1 MVVYFVAFKVTGV
14 IGLIGTILGALYT
27 FAVGLLLNFV
37 IQRARGS
44 DLRLRIANS
53 GGFFTLLREH
63 YASGQS
69 WSSPSHRTS
78 ILFGFMLLVLAG
90 NAIPF
95 IVTTGIKA
103 NMGIRRQ
110 PSVPWKNTRN
120 AIYNYLDIG
129 QIMQTRQNSSD
140 LLTALYNAHNPTY
153 RSTYPGV
160 DFKILSKAT
169 PTTIYG
175 VNTNYVGPVA
185 FEHPTPGTISLT
197 RQLYTFSKDVSPS
210 CEPTSK
216 NCELTSMRTTLAPWA
231 DYGSIFDTPWVVTYN
246 DHQGIPTTIANLSS
260 AIGLG
265 NSDRHGYIAE
275 RPTTFISGYTESNG
289 VSVMAAFTTA
299 SFSTRL

>member
-37 IQRARGS
+37 IQHTRGS

-53 GGFFTLLREH
+53 GGFYTLLREDFV
-63 YASGQS
+63 SVFS
-69 WSSPSHRTS
+69 RSPAHRTS

-95 IVTTGIKA
+95 IITTGIKA

-110 PSVPWKNTRN
+110 PSVPWKITGSAVPND
-120 AIYNYLDIG
+120 LDIG
-129 QIMQTRQNSSD
+129 QVMQTRQNSSD
-140 LLTALYNAHNPTY
+140 LLTALYNGHHPIFG
-153 RSTYPGV
+153 STYPGV

-197 RQLYTFSKDVSPS
+197 RQLYT
-210 CEPTSK
+210 
-216 NCELTSMRTTLAPWA
+216 
-231 DYGSIFDTPWVVTYN
+231 
-246 DHQGIPTTIANLSS
+246 
-260 AIGLG
+260 
-265 NSDRHGYIAE
+265 
-275 RPTTFISGYTESNG
+275 
-289 VSVMAAFTTA
+289 
-299 SFSTRL
+299 